1 MNRLSVSSV
10 ARLIG
15 GIAVAALALLL
26 LSACTGPV
34 ATAMKARPAN
44 LFDSALNAAIF
55 TKCKAASIGSIDRR
69 YMQTQEG
76 WELWYRECRGA
87 GNLYLPPVR
96 ALDPKV
102 DPDG

>member
-1 MNRLSVSSV
+1 MNRLSVPSS
-10 ARLIG
+10 ARWILIG
-15 GIAVAALALLL
+15 FLSVLALLA
-26 LSACTGPV
+26 LSACAA
-34 ATAMKARPAN
+34 ATAIKARPAN

-87 GNLYLPPVR
+87 GALPLPMP
-96 ALDPKV
+96 DPRV
-102 DPDG
+102 NPDG